1 MFVTM
6 QCFNNLKEDE
16 EEEDNAKRLLLK
28 ILELISMDP
37 SQHIN
42 IGSSEKNRNS
52 IGKSARIDPCLLYRL
67 CEVPTKLWRDR
78 DELQILNLVHE
89 YRYSYLMTYL

>member
-1 MFVTM
+1 
-6 QCFNNLKEDE
+6 
-16 EEEDNAKRLLLK
+16 
-28 ILELISMDP
+28 MDP

-52 IGKSARIDPCLLYRL
+52 IGKSSRIDPCLLYRL

-89 YRYSYLMTYL
+89 YRYYTTLSKEGSRMEHLLSSSQI

>member
-1 MFVTM
+1 
-6 QCFNNLKEDE
+6 
-16 EEEDNAKRLLLK
+16 
-28 ILELISMDP
+28 MDP

-42 IGSSEKNRNS
+42 IGSIEKNRNS
-52 IGKSARIDPCLLYRL
+52 IGKSSRIDPCLLYRL

-89 YRYSYLMTYL
+89 YRYYYLITSLSYESNVRKEIPSVKKEI

>member
-1 MFVTM
+1 
-6 QCFNNLKEDE
+6 
-16 EEEDNAKRLLLK
+16 
-28 ILELISMDP
+28 MDP

-52 IGKSARIDPCLLYRL
+52 IGKSSRIDPCLLYRL

-89 YRYSYLMTYL
+89 YRYYYYYLRPVARSENPGGLVILW